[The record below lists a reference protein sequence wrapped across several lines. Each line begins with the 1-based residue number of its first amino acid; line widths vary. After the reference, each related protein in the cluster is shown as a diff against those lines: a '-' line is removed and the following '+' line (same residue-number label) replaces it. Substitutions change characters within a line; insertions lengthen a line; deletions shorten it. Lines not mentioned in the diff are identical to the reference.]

1 MFNLFRSSSQGFQ
14 KSIKYLTVF
23 ICVLW
28 AIEILNIASG
38 GLLRQYGIYP
48 RELDGIFGIFTT
60 PFLHG
65 GLRHL
70 LSNTIPLVILGVILA
85 THGLKTFIQSTL
97 IVVIIGGLMVWLFG
111 RPSNH
116 IGASGLVFGWWGF
129 LIGLGYFKRDWKALL
144 TALIV
149 LFLYGGMFF
158 GLLIVDARIS
168 FESHIF
174 GAIAGIV
181 AAAILANKSSTKN
194 VQV

>member
-1 MFNLFRSSSQGFQ
+1 MLNRFSSAKGFQ
-14 KSIKYLTVF
+14 QSIKILAVF
-23 ICVLW
+23 VSLLW
-28 AIEILNIASG
+28 IIEIVNIASG
-38 GLLRQYGIYP
+38 GWLRAYGIYP
-48 RELDGIFGIFTT
+48 RDLDGLFGVFTT

-70 LSNTIPLVILGVILA
+70 ISNTIPLVMLGLILA
-85 THGLKTFIQSTL
+85 THGLKTFTQSTV
-97 IVVIIGGLMVWLFG
+97 IVVVLGGLLVWLFG

-174 GAIAGIV
+174 GAVSGII
-181 AAAILANKSSTKN
+181 AAAILAKKHTTKN
-194 VQV
+194 

>member
-1 MFNLFRSSSQGFQ
+1 MLSWFGSAQGFKQ
-14 KSIKYLTVF
+14 SVRYLVIF
-23 ICVLW
+23 VCLLW
-28 AIEILNIASG
+28 LIEIVNIASAG
-38 GLLRQYGIYP
+38 WLRQFGIYP
-48 RELDGIFGIFTT
+48 RELDGLIGVFST

-70 LSNTIPLVILGVILA
+70 ISNTIPLILLGLILA
-85 THGLKTFIQSTL
+85 THGFKTFVQSTL
-97 IVVIIGGLMVWLFG
+97 IVVVLGGLLVWLFG

-158 GLLIVDARIS
+158 GLLVVDARIS
-168 FESHIF
+168 FEAHIF
-174 GAIAGIV
+174 GAISGII
-181 AAAILANKSSTKN
+181 AAAMIARKKN
-194 VQV
+194 VNEI